1 MSTSLEDRA
10 AQGPAI
16 SGIVHGT
23 SIELNSPTGLP
34 EGQRV
39 IVTILPVDL
48 PVVDGKV
55 QFEGV
60 WRSLGSWTAA
70 GSEFDEWMAEREA
83 KRAAARR
90 VPGDE

>member
-1 MSTSLEDRA
+1 MSTSVDAHVGE
-10 AQGPAI
+10 GPAI
-16 SGIVHGT
+16 SGVVRGT

-60 WRSLGSWTAA
+60 WRSLGSWASA
-70 GSEFDEWMAEREA
+70 GADFDEWKAEREA
-83 KRAAARR
+83 KRDAARR
-90 VPGDE
+90 APGDE